1 MAVPSLVVTSTGISG
16 PDYPT
21 VLAALQA
28 DFQSIYGSD
37 IDISPDT
44 QDGQLIGIFALAI
57 FNAQQSCIAAY
68 NSFSPATAQGVGLSS
83 VVKIN
88 GLSRQVATNSQAIV
102 TVVGVAG
109 TTITNGIVG
118 DNLGLN
124 TQWALPATVLI
135 PLSGT
140 IDVTATCTA
149 EGSTTAALNTLTQIL
164 TPTYGWQSVTNAA
177 ASTTGNP
184 IESDALLRQRQS
196 SSTSLAALANLGAI
210 YAAIAN
216 VSGVTRL
223 QVYNNDTDLT
233 DVNGIPPHSISA
245 VVQGGDTIEIAT
257 AIANKKAPGTG
268 TYGDITE
275 TIIDPHGI
283 AAVID
288 FYALAIAELDVVIN
302 IVALNGFATTTELLI
317 QQAVQ
322 AYVQSLAIGEDSYL
336 LRLVAPAN
344 LEGDRAVAGTG
355 MSQFD
360 LDVLG
365 ETFTVLSVAQCAHGG
380 SPVALN
386 LAIAFNAAADLL
398 LANITVN
405 VVTFMRMVSTP
416 SAVLTFGQVYSQT
429 NVGAAGTSPYSYFL
443 ASGTLPTGTTLNT
456 STGTVSGTL
465 SAHGTFTYTITGRDS
480 GVPPQYVSN
489 TITAVIP

>member
-1 MAVPSLVVTSTGISG
+1 MPVPSLVVTATGISG

-37 IDISPDT
+37 IDIDPDT

-57 FNAQQSCIAAY
+57 FNAQQSCIASY
-68 NSFSPATAQGVGLSS
+68 NSFSPTTAQGVGLSS

-88 GLSRQVATNSQAIV
+88 GLARQVATNSQAIV

-109 TTITNGIVG
+109 TSITNGIIG

-124 TQWALPATVLI
+124 TQWALPASVLV

-140 IDVTATCTA
+140 IAVTATCTS
-149 EGSTTAALNTLTQIL
+149 EGATAASAGSLTQIL

-177 ASTTGNP
+177 AATAGNP
-184 IESDALLRQRQS
+184 VESDALLRQRQS
-196 SSTSLAALANLGAI
+196 SSTSLAALTNLGSI
-210 YAAIAN
+210 YAAVAN

-223 QVYNNDTDLT
+223 QVYNNDTDTT
-233 DVNGIPPHSISA
+233 DANTVPAHCVSA
-245 VVQGGDTIEIAT
+245 VVQGGDTIAIAT
-257 AIANKKAPGTG
+257 AIADKKAPGTG
-268 TYGDITE
+268 TYGNITE

-283 AAVID
+283 AAVIN
-288 FYALAIAELDVVIN
+288 FYALSVTELDVVIN
-302 IVALNGFATTTELLI
+302 IVALTGFATTTEPLI

-322 AYVQSLAIGEDSYL
+322 AYVQSLSIGEDSYL

-344 LEGDRAVAGTG
+344 LEGAQAMLGTG
-355 MSQFD
+355 LSQAD

-365 ETFTVLSVAQCAHGG
+365 ETFTVLNVGQCAHGG
-380 SPVALN
+380 TPVAQN

-398 LANITVN
+398 LANISV
-405 VVTFMRMVSTP
+405 VVTTFLRMTSTP

-429 NVGAAGTSPYSYFL
+429 NVAAGGTSTYSYSL
-443 ASGTLPTGTTLNT
+443 QSGSLPGGTTLNT

-465 SAHGTFTYTITGRDS
+465 SAHGTFTYTITGKDS
-480 GVPPQYVSN
+480 TVPPQFVSN